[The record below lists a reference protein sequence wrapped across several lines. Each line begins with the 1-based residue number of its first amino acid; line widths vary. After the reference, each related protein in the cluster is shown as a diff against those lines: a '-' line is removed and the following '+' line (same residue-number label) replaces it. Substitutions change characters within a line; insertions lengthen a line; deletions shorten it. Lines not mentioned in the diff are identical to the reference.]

1 MVNDRL
7 DQALAF
13 WDFDEIQQAANILVT
28 SMLISPIIHHCR
40 FLRIKSQMPTPRV
53 SCGAQISSIQNF
65 HHEFYIRTNWEV
77 NP

>member
-7 DQALAF
+7 DHALAF

-28 SMLISPIIHHCR
+28 SMLISPIIYHCR
-40 FLRIKSQMPTPRV
+40 FLRIKSQMPTPCV
-53 SCGAQISSIQNF
+53 SCGAQKSDIQNF
-65 HHEFYIRTNWEV
+65 YLEFYRSMNGKV